1 MLDNE
6 TEFYSTLFESTKPV
20 RNSIRPHT
28 ESLRVE
34 PVVPKEGS
42 QCWRIL
48 KKFVEN
54 SGIIFTGDLMRM
66 YIARYGARIGDLRH
80 KYGWNIQTSKV
91 KKGKVQYTLEED
103 QYYNLYMKKFEIF
116 GDDLNYN

>member
-6 TEFYSTLFESTKPV
+6 TEYYSTLFDATKPM
-20 RNSIRPHT
+20 RESIRPHR
-28 ESLRVE
+28 EVIRNE
-34 PVVPKEGS
+34 PTMPKEGS

-91 KKGKVQYTLEED
+91 KQGKMQYTLEED